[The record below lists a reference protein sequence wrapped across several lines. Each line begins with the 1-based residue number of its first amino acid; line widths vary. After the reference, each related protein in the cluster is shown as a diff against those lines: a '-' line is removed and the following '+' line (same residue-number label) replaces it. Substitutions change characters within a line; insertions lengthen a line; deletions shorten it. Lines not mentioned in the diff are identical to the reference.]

1 METNGIEQTVRT
13 DVRLG
18 CRYDVL
24 AFVCA
29 RPSASRR
36 AEYALWQK
44 SCIVSICCANSVR
57 RMPHMVDI
65 AQPVEQL
72 IVVQQVAR
80 SSRVI
85 HPTSTPRQ
93 AGFLFSVCAVRHVA
107 GHGERPDA
115 PDTGSA
121 STWAAHGLVS
131 GRSEHAGHGF
141 RGFVRPHGILSICVC
156 HWQALCDR
164 RAQWDIPKPAR

>member
-1 METNGIEQTVRT
+1 METNRIEQTVRT

-107 GHGERPDA
+107 GHGER
-115 PDTGSA
+115 
-121 STWAAHGLVS
+121 S
-131 GRSEHAGHGF
+131 GRTGHRFCVHLGGAWACLRAFRACRTRVPRVCPTPWYSEYLCVPLAG
-141 RGFVRPHGILSICVC
+141 LM
-156 HWQALCDR
+156 
-164 RAQWDIPKPAR
+164 